1 MAKNRKT
8 PDMNLPVWFDGQN
21 INEALFCEE
30 FLQESRIIFAN
41 RAFFTPN
48 GRVTDD
54 IVLRGEV
61 YEKLKSYTIS
71 SVPQKIKNI
80 MELLKLEAMV
90 EDLPPQPDRIH
101 VANGTLMLDG
111 RFIEGK
117 KEIVQSRL
125 PVSYNPNAAAPALW
139 LNFLDG
145 LLYEEDIPTL
155 QEFIGYCLIPSNKGQ
170 RMMVIK
176 GNGGEGKSQIGAV
189 LSTIFGTNMKD
200 GSIGKISENRFARAD
215 LEHILLCVDDDMR
228 MEALRQTNYVKSIV
242 TAQGKMDLERKG
254 KQSYQGW
261 MFARLMAFSNG
272 DLQALYDRSDGFY
285 RRQLVLT
292 TKEKPVD
299 RADDPDLAE
308 KMKAEAEGIFLWAFE
323 GLQRLVANNFKFTE
337 SDRIRE
343 NREAVKRDNNNIFDF
358 MESEGYIRRKA
369 DASISSKDFYE
380 IYRMWCEENSLAPLK
395 ARSFS
400 DAMIANAGRFNLEH
414 CNNITNSAG
423 RRVWGFMGVE
433 AVARPHING
442 FYDVSSCTYRRN
454 GGIDFASHALYVCTQ
469 HLPLFSSVIGNSSF
483 QS

>member
-1 MAKNRKT
+1 MKKNKQ
-8 PDMNLPVWFDGQN
+8 PDGMPVWFDGKS

-30 FLQESRIIFAN
+30 FLQTHKIIFTN
-41 RAFFTPN
+41 GAFFTPE
-48 GRVTDD
+48 GRVTDELP
-54 IVLRGEV
+54 LRGEIFEELKCCAV
-61 YEKLKSYTIS
+61 SNIPRKISNIVELMKLAA
-71 SVPQKIKNI
+71 
-80 MELLKLEAMV
+80 LV
-90 EDLPPQPDRIH
+90 EDFPPETDRIYL
-101 VANGTLMLDG
+101 ANGTLFLDDT
-111 RFIEGK
+111 FTEGK
-117 KEIVQSRL
+117 QDIVRCRL
-125 PVSYNPNAAAPALW
+125 PVSYNPEAPAPTRW
-139 LNFLDG
+139 LAFLDG
-145 LLYEEDIPTL
+145 LLYPEDIPTL

-189 LSTIFGTNMKD
+189 LSSIFGTNMKD

-261 MFARLMAFSNG
+261 MFARLLAFSNG

-292 TKEKPVD
+292 TKERPVN

-308 KMKAEAEGIFLWAFE
+308 KMKAEAEGIFLWALE
-323 GLQRLVANNFKFTE
+323 GLRRLVASNFKFTE

-442 FYDVSSCTYRRN
+442 FYDVSPCTYVPEGWRE
-454 GGIDFASHALYVCTQ
+454 
-469 HLPLFSSVIGNSSF
+469 
-483 QS
+483 